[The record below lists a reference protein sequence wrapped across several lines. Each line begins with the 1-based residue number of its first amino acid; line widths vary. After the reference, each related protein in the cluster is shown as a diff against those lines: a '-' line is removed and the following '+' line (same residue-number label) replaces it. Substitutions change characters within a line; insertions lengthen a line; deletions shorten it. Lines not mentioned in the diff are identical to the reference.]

1 MARRLNG
8 EVSVYRKGD
17 GYEAAIVSDGR
28 RRTARA
34 KTAAAARAKLL
45 ELQTRRDAD
54 QLLVDER
61 LTVGDYLE
69 YWLSVAA
76 TTVRPRTAT
85 RYSQYVRVHAV
96 PALGR
101 HRLTQLKPLHLQ
113 QLYAAR
119 LEAGASPSTVHH
131 LHAVLH
137 RALAMAE
144 RWELVRRNVAKQ
156 VTPPRVPRYKIRPL
170 TPRDVTRLFAAGE
183 GTRFEA
189 AIVLAVVSGLRL
201 GEIFALR
208 WSDID
213 LGEDSVVH
221 VRGSLQRVN
230 GRLTIVE
237 PKTDQSMR
245 DVAIG
250 SLGVE
255 ALRRH
260 RLRQNQLR
268 LRAGEAWEDSDLV
281 FPNNRG
287 RYMATDYFVRQYLQP
302 VVAAAGLPRVRFHD
316 LRHTFATLQLSN
328 KQPVKIVS
336 EMMGHTRTAITQD
349 LYTHVSAQMQ
359 RQAAAAM
366 DALLADAEAVAGG
379 VAGGEASATSAD
391 TAS

>member
-8 EVSVYRKGD
+8 EGSVYRKGG
-17 GYEAAIVSDGR
+17 GYEAAVLVGGR

-34 KTAAAARAKLL
+34 RTAAEARAKLL
-45 ELQTRRDAD
+45 ELQTKRDAG
-54 QLLVDER
+54 QLVVDER

-85 RYSQYVRVHAV
+85 RYGEYVRVHALPV
-96 PALGR
+96 LGR
-101 HRLTQLKPLHLQ
+101 HRLTELKPLHLQ

-119 LEAGASPSTVHH
+119 LEAGSSPATVHH

-137 RALAMAE
+137 RALAMAQ
-144 RWELVRRNVAKQ
+144 RWELVPRNVAGQ
-156 VTPPRVPRYKIRPL
+156 VTPPRVPRYKLRPL
-170 TPRDVTRLFAAGE
+170 TPRDVRELFRAAE
-183 GTRFEA
+183 GGRFEA

-208 WSDID
+208 WSDVELD
-213 LGEDSVVH
+213 DDPTVH

-230 GRLTIVE
+230 GRLTLVE

-250 SLGVE
+250 TLGVD

-260 RLRQNQLR
+260 RFRQNQER
-268 LRAGEAWEDSDLV
+268 LRSGEAWEDNDLV

-287 RYMATDYFVRQYLQP
+287 RYMATDYFVRRFFRP

-366 DALLADAEAVAGG
+366 DTLLAGPVAGG
-379 VAGGEASATSAD
+379 AAGGKAAGTDGGDAS
-391 TAS
+391 